1 MVVDGEGSRL
11 EIVVPWARVTFFEY
25 PHWEVDE
32 ALRRRDPAALHAL
45 HPEFAPFWC
54 PACASAYC
62 EDHWLRYEV
71 EEEGFHEETR
81 GTCPRGH
88 ERMLLD

>member
-1 MVVDGEGSRL
+1 MITVPGSFAVGL
-11 EIVVPWARVTFFEY
+11 CFGAFSTSGSPEPWV
-25 PHWEVDE
+25 
-32 ALRRRDPAALHAL
+32 ALYAL

-81 GTCPRGH
+81 GTCPCGH